1 MALKQNLFSQHL
13 NNCLIKF
20 SIISLILACSF
31 VASTSAKNLDFDS
44 QQQLH
49 HSHHHS
55 HNRRLQRRDS
65 SLKEATNQHC
75 NEVRG
80 YFESIDIELP
90 QHFNEKGSQCGGQ
103 CCSNST
109 EIDLRQ
115 KATTKFERLLHHH
128 TKSLRGILESTANLF
143 QSHILELAQQSE
155 NRTINIFSQVYKRM
169 LPLSRKLIGQLY
181 SEIISN
187 LKSSE
192 TVSATSLENAIH
204 KFFVNLFPVAYHQV
218 VHLNKQSYGELHED
232 YINCLKHT
240 YDDLQPFG
248 AIPKEITRNLV
259 QSLQTAHIF
268 INALYQS
275 AEVLSETDELYA
287 THLSESCQKH
297 LLKMSF
303 CPSCNGLQKEH
314 VKPCYSYCMNVLRGC
329 SAQYAGVLDSP
340 WSNVVDAIDNLVTTH
355 IRSDTGIV
363 TVIKQLD
370 SKLSETI
377 MRAMENGP
385 ELETKVKKTCGTP
398 KLLASLSMEQEAKPP
413 MPHNIK
419 WATPADSEI
428 LRFLSTIDKS
438 KEFYSNIVNN
448 VCEDEDI
455 QRNDRHCWIG
465 DRVGDYTQLVM
476 TSGIDTQRYN
486 PEVPLE
492 PNAQPTKLNE
502 LVDKLLKIR
511 KNIATAI
518 PSTTRTINDI
528 QSDMA
533 GHDDEGSGRMTDDVD
548 DEEYH
553 MQGSG
558 DGSGGGHSSLPFNPR
573 SEADPIENEIVPA
586 VGTGSSSNTIHL
598 LSLTS
603 LYCVL
608 VIQFLTTIRF
618 FKLY

>member
-1 MALKQNLFSQHL
+1 MALKQNLYQNL
-13 NNCLIKF
+13 NNTFMLKFFLI
-20 SIISLILACSF
+20 SMILVSA
-31 VASTSAKNLDFDS
+31 TWAKNLDLEG
-44 QQQLH
+44 QH
-49 HSHHHS
+49 HSSHHHN

-65 SLKEATNQHC
+65 TAKDATLC
-75 NEVRG
+75 NEVRF
-80 YFESIDIELP
+80 YFESIDITLP
-90 QHFNEKGSQCGGQ
+90 EHFNEKGSQCGGQ

-109 EIDLRQ
+109 EIDLRK
-115 KATTKFERLLHHH
+115 KATTEFERLLHHH
-128 TKSLRGILESTANLF
+128 TKSLRGILESTASLF

-169 LPLSRKLIGQLY
+169 LPLSRKLIVQLY
-181 SEIISN
+181 SEIIRN
-187 LKSSE
+187 LKYTES
-192 TVSATSLENAIH
+192 VSAASLENAIH

-259 QSLQTAHIF
+259 QSIQTAHIF

-297 LLKMSF
+297 LLKMSY
-303 CPSCNGLQKEH
+303 CPSCNGLQKSH

-340 WSNVVDAIDNLVTTH
+340 WSNVVDAIDNLVTNH

-385 ELETKVKKTCGTP
+385 ELEKKVKKTCGTP
-398 KLLASLSMEQEAKPP
+398 KLLASLAMEQEPKPP

-419 WATPADSEI
+419 WAAPADSEI

-465 DRVGDYTQLVM
+465 DRIGDYTQLVM
-476 TSGIDTQRYN
+476 TPGIDTQRYN
-486 PEVPLE
+486 PEVPLLE
-492 PNAQPTKLNE
+492 TNTPPTKLNE

-511 KNIATAI
+511 KNIATAV

-558 DGSGGGHSSLPFNPR
+558 DGSGGGHPSLPFDPR
-573 SEADPIENEIVPA
+573 SENDPSENEIVPA
-586 VGTGSSSNTIHL
+586 VGTGSSSNTIHM
-598 LSLTS
+598 SLTTIVYS
-603 LYCVL
+603 VL
-608 VIQFLTTIRF
+608 VIQCLTTIRF
-618 FKLY
+618 FKLF